1 MEVRPKRNKVFICDQ
16 CDTEIN
22 TKKGNYNKII
32 IVTFVD
38 GRKFRNK
45 FCSTDCYDKW
55 KLVNK
60 PNLKKA
66 PLEVEVKK
74 MTDEEREDYKEEE
87 EPKKNNG
94 NNYDIKKD
102 AKDVSYESKNEV
114 KYEKNEKNHKKP
126 ETETEV
132 INILDKKDEAPNQD
146 PELYGKKRYI
156 REKEGF
162 DAVNKLKDFVD
173 NINILKYLYRKK

>member
-16 CDTEIN
+16 CGNEMN
-22 TKKGNYNKII
+22 TKEEDYNKII

-45 FCSTDCYDKW
+45 FCSIDCYDKW

-60 PNLKKA
+60 PNLNKA
-66 PLEVEVKK
+66 PLEVEIKK
-74 MTDEEREDYKEEE
+74 MTEEEKEDYKEEE

-94 NNYDIKKD
+94 KNYTSKND

-114 KYEKNEKNHKKP
+114 KYEKNHKKP

-132 INILDKKDEAPNQD
+132 INILDRKDEAPNQD
-146 PELYGKKRYI
+146 SELYGKKRYI
-156 REKEGF
+156 KEKEGF
-162 DAVNKLKDFVD
+162 DAVNKLKDFID